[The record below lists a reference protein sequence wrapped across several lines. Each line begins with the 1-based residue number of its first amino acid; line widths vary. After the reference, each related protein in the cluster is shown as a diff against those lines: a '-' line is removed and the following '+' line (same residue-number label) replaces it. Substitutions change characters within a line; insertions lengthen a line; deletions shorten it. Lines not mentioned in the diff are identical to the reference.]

1 VCDGEGREDEDKRK
15 KRKKTWRASGWVCGG
30 MKGKKGRGSCV
41 RENKEKER
49 KRKKRE
55 KERG

>member
-15 KRKKTWRASGWVCGG
+15 KRKKKWRASGWVCGG

-41 RENKEKER
+41 RENKDNYR
-49 KRKKRE
+49 KINTRDKD
-55 KERG
+55 RG